1 MQELISANFTKF
13 SAVRETLFREKFRI
27 LSNHE
32 ILTKDL
38 YIYIYIY
45 IYFFFFL
52 GGKKQRR
59 NENKGMKSLSTLL
72 HRKQEYMYIF
82 LNLGS

>member
-38 YIYIYIY
+38 YIYIYIH
-45 IYFFFFL
+45 IFW
-52 GGKKQRR
+52 GEK
-59 NENKGMKSLSTLL
+59 NKEEMKT
-72 HRKQEYMYIF
+72 KE
-82 LNLGS
+82 